1 MQERDTIISLATVA
15 GESAIGVIR
24 ISGDKCLGLCD
35 EIFNT
40 PSPTPRKSILKS
52 YKSQKNKTL
61 DQVLFV
67 YFDEGKS
74 FTGEQTI
81 EISFHGNTIIA
92 NQILDDLI
100 KRDCRL
106 AEPGEY
112 TRRAFLNGKI
122 DLTQAESVAEII
134 SATSEMEVE
143 IANQQLKGCLS
154 DIILKLQGN
163 LINLQ
168 ARFEAIIDFP
178 EDHIEE
184 PDLSNSLKIILQSKI
199 SIEDL
204 IETFRLRS
212 YLTNGI
218 KIPLIGPPN
227 VGKSSI
233 FNKLLRENRTIVSR
247 QPGTTR
253 DYISKELIT
262 SGYKIELF
270 DSAGIRLTQN
280 ELELD
285 GIQNSIKLIDD
296 SNIILLVLDS
306 SLPYPAEF
314 FTMIKNN
321 IQGKDVIIIE
331 NKSDLVRKINKN
343 EYPLYKSILQT
354 SVFEK
359 NCANE
364 IFEEINKLLSNR
376 VKNNPL
382 GKILINKRHYALLQ
396 KAHDH
401 LCHLEEQVKANVNE
415 EFILQEL
422 KLSLTPINDIIGA
435 KDNEDMLDELFKN
448 FCIGK

>member
-1 MQERDTIISLATVA
+1 MQEQDTIISLATVA

-24 ISGDKCLGLCD
+24 ISGDKCLELCD
-35 EIFNT
+35 KIFNT
-40 PSPTPRKSILKS
+40 PCPTPRTSILKT
-52 YKSQKNKTL
+52 YKSQEDKTL
-61 DQVLFV
+61 DKVLFV
-67 YFDEGKS
+67 YFEKGKS
-74 FTGEQTI
+74 FTGEQMI

-100 KRDCRL
+100 KRNCRL

-112 TRRAFLNGKI
+112 TRRAYLNGKI

-134 SATSEMEVE
+134 SATSEVEVE

-154 DIILKLQGN
+154 DIILELQAS

-184 PDLSNSLKIILQSKI
+184 PDLANSLNIILKLKI

-204 IETFRLRS
+204 IETFKLRS
-212 YLTNGI
+212 HLTNGI

-233 FNKLLRENRTIVSR
+233 FNKLLRENRTIVST

-270 DSAGIRLTQN
+270 DSAGIRITQN

-296 SNIILLVLDS
+296 SSIILLVLDS
-306 SLPYPAEF
+306 SLPYPSEF
-314 FTMIKNN
+314 FTLIKNN

-331 NKSDLVRKINKN
+331 NKSDLVHKTKKE
-343 EYPLYKSILQT
+343 EYPPYKCILQT
-354 SVFEK
+354 SVFEE
-359 NCANE
+359 NCSNE
-364 IFEEINKLLSNR
+364 IFKEINKFLKVR
-376 VKNNPL
+376 FKNNPL
-382 GKILINKRHYALLQ
+382 GNILINKRHYVLLN
-396 KAHDH
+396 KAHTH
-401 LCHLEEQVKANVNE
+401 LCLLEDQIIDNVNE

-422 KLSLTPINDIIGA
+422 KLCLTPINEIIGA

>member
-40 PSPTPRKSILKS
+40 PSPTPRTSILKS

-67 YFDEGKS
+67 YFDKGKS

-134 SATSEMEVE
+134 SASSEVEVE
-143 IANQQLKGCLS
+143 IASQQLKGCLS

-184 PDLSNSLKIILQSKI
+184 PDLSNSLKTILQTKI

-204 IETFRLRS
+204 IETFKLRS

-233 FNKLLRENRTIVSR
+233 FNKLLRENRTIVSK

-270 DSAGIRLTQN
+270 DSAGIRLTEN

-314 FTMIKNN
+314 FTLIKNN

-331 NKSDLVRKINKN
+331 NKSDLMRKIKK
-343 EYPLYKSILQT
+343 EDYPLHKSIMKT
-354 SVFEK
+354 SVFEE

-364 IFEEINKLLSNR
+364 IFEEINKLLKNR
-376 VKNNPL
+376 IKNNPL
-382 GKILINKRHYALLQ
+382 GNILINKRHYVLLQ

-401 LCHLEEQVKANVNE
+401 LCHLEKQVRANVNE

-422 KLSLTPINDIIGA
+422 KLSLTPINDIIGE

>member
-1 MQERDTIISLATVA
+1 VQEQDTIISLATVA

-24 ISGDKCLGLCD
+24 ISGDKCLELCD
-35 EIFNT
+35 KIFNT
-40 PSPTPRKSILKS
+40 PCPTPRTSILKT
-52 YKSQKNKTL
+52 YKSQEDKTL
-61 DQVLFV
+61 DKVLFV
-67 YFDEGKS
+67 YFEKGKS
-74 FTGEQTI
+74 FTGEQMI

-100 KRDCRL
+100 KRNCRL

-112 TRRAFLNGKI
+112 TRRAYLNGKI

-134 SATSEMEVE
+134 SATSEVEVE

-154 DIILKLQGN
+154 DIILELQAS

-184 PDLSNSLKIILQSKI
+184 PDLANSLNIILKLKI

-204 IETFRLRS
+204 IETFKLRS
-212 YLTNGI
+212 HLTNGI

-233 FNKLLRENRTIVSR
+233 FNKLLRENRTIVST

-270 DSAGIRLTQN
+270 DSAGIRITQN

-285 GIQNSIKLIDD
+285 GIQNSIELIDD
-296 SNIILLVLDS
+296 SSIILLVLDS
-306 SLPYPAEF
+306 
-314 FTMIKNN
+314 
-321 IQGKDVIIIE
+321 
-331 NKSDLVRKINKN
+331 
-343 EYPLYKSILQT
+343 
-354 SVFEK
+354 
-359 NCANE
+359 
-364 IFEEINKLLSNR
+364 
-376 VKNNPL
+376 
-382 GKILINKRHYALLQ
+382 
-396 KAHDH
+396 
-401 LCHLEEQVKANVNE
+401 
-415 EFILQEL
+415 
-422 KLSLTPINDIIGA
+422 
-435 KDNEDMLDELFKN
+435 
-448 FCIGK
+448 

>member
-24 ISGDKCLGLCD
+24 ISGNKCLELCND
-35 EIFNT
+35 IFRT
-40 PSPTPRKSILKS
+40 PCPTPRTSILKS
-52 YKSQKNKTL
+52 YKSQRGKIL

-67 YFDEGKS
+67 YFDKGKS

-92 NQILDDLI
+92 NLILNDLI
-100 KRDCRL
+100 KRECRL
-106 AEPGEY
+106 AEPGEF
-112 TRRAFLNGKI
+112 TRRAYLSGKI

-134 SATSEMEVE
+134 SATSEVE
-143 IANQQLKGCLS
+143 IDIANQQLKGSLS
-154 DIILKLQGN
+154 NNILKLQAK
-163 LINLQ
+163 LINMQ
-168 ARFEAIIDFP
+168 AQFEAIIDFP

-184 PDLSNSLKIILQSKI
+184 PNFESSLILILQIKA

-204 IETFRLRS
+204 IETFKLRS
-212 YLTNGI
+212 YLSNGI

-233 FNKLLRENRTIVSR
+233 FNKLLRENRTIVSS

-253 DYISKELIT
+253 DYISKEIIT

-270 DSAGIRLTQN
+270 DSAGIRQTEN

-306 SLPYPAEF
+306 SLPYPNEF
-314 FTMIKNN
+314 FTLVRNK

-331 NKSDLVRKINKN
+331 NKSDLVRKVKN
-343 EYPLYKSILQT
+343 EDYPCHESILRI
-354 SVFEK
+354 SAFEK
-359 NCANE
+359 NCASTIFKE
-364 IFEEINKLLSNR
+364 IDKFLKNR
-376 VKNNPL
+376 FRDNPM
-382 GKILINKRHYALLQ
+382 GNILINKRHYILLK
-396 KAHDH
+396 KAHSH
-401 LCHLEEQVKANVNE
+401 LCALENLVRDNVNE

-422 KLSLTPINDIIGA
+422 KLSLTPINDIIGV